1 MACEVVVVLWLVTP
15 VNIDEVVLR
24 GVVECV
30 FDVSVVVIVPF
41 LPPIGTAQAELA
53 RAATAMRIEECM
65 SCV

>member
-1 MACEVVVVLWLVTP
+1 MACEVIVVLWLVTP

-30 FDVSVVVIVPF
+30 FDVLVVIIVSF
-41 LPPIGTAQAELA
+41 LPPIGTAKAEQAS
-53 RAATAMRIEECM
+53 AAMAMRIEECM